1 MPAPAWEDLDA
12 FLQPDDFATMAQHRA
27 GGNGA
32 PRPIVGIFEDPVE
45 PARIGGG
52 GGTRRR
58 GEFELDTAVPM
69 FRCKAV
75 DAATVQRLDTLSVD
89 GKVWDVLSVATDGA
103 GMAAIALGARH
114 D

>member
-12 FLQPDDFATMAQHRA
+12 FQQLDDFASRAEHRA
-27 GGNGA
+27 GGNGV

-45 PARIGGG
+45 AARIGGG
-52 GGTRRR
+52 GGYRRR
-58 GEFELDTAVPM
+58 CDFELDTAVPM

-75 DAATVQRLDTLSVD
+75 DAAAVQRLDTLTVD